1 MVFSFSD
8 SSKDVFVGILG
19 VCFYVYQCADLC
31 FCLSH
36 YKAQSESTHQLVW
49 WYNHRNVQTMWS
61 EIFVDKKRRVNS
73 ILLFIGYVVELALIS
88 RIFFVLVG
96 ANPETPIV
104 AAVYS
109 ITDLMQYPYQN
120 VFGKLFDDPM
130 ILDVMTTVLGCLI
143 YGVVGTVI
151 IFVVDLILDET
162 HYSRRWK

>member
-1 MVFSFSD
+1 
-8 SSKDVFVGILG
+8 
-19 VCFYVYQCADLC
+19 
-31 FCLSH
+31 
-36 YKAQSESTHQLVW
+36 
-49 WYNHRNVQTMWS
+49 MWS

-104 AAVYS
+104 AVVYS
-109 ITDLMQYPYQN
+109 LTDLMQYPYQN
-120 VFGKLFDDPM
+120 VFGRLFDDPM

-143 YGVVGTVI
+143 YGVIGSVI
-151 IFVVDLILDET
+151 IFIVDLILDET